1 MAIRKFK
8 KHLPLVVA
16 LTLGTS
22 SVMVYGED
30 TGIGVND
37 LTAVV
42 EYLYYTTDA
51 TDDGAY
57 SYSNDNVTATYISD
71 TFGEHSYIEV
81 SEFEGADVASD
92 TNWTTLDAQT
102 QYKNSVDSLIHQ
114 INSLIDQI
122 ENLNK
127 YYYEATSTGT
137 YDEDADVTDEGE
149 VVVSYETAM
158 KALDTAIVTA
168 INKMYG
174 DGKATDAYTAADES
188 DGTSAK
194 FDISNF
200 EAAMSISELEGNE
213 CAPNT
218 NWVSLEV
225 WDNLKAALD
234 KGITTYNQAQS
245 SIAIASRSANTSYYT
260 DLILEEEANVKL
272 YEQAFETAAGTNK
285 IYEARNDLDLALD
298 VAALY
303 LNLDGDATK
312 DGSKD
317 ENTTDDVVISYVYN
331 NESGGNG
338 EIKDAT
344 ADEKDN
350 LEIPVMSENN
360 GIDVM
365 AWYVSDTNWAK
376 FKAVYDEALTTY
388 ESYDG
393 LDAYGVALTAPDG
406 QRYDSETNSSTLTQ
420 LEKHLGLLQTAQ
432 TTFLNTVKDGTLAA
446 VQEKQATLHE
456 TIRAAYEEIYYK
468 GLSLDAEDEIAA
480 TKDDDATWFETC
492 FADEIADATGL
503 LQVQVSPQGHGNDIN
518 TDKGTK
524 WVTQEDWNTFVAT
537 INAAIEEYNA
547 DVPTE
552 SGATTQTNALKIATL
567 TFRINIS
574 EYNESAF
581 ENACNSLD
589 TIIKAVN
596 DELHVLSDITADGT
610 KVVTSD
616 NNGTDITDGA
626 PWVTQTEYNEF
637 LDVFYEY
644 VDILYDKTDNSD
656 GTYTTTDNNNATT
669 YSSTQ
674 LTTFASELTTA
685 FAEFQSKYQ
694 DGSKETVIA
703 LLAIFDET
711 IDDMLAY
718 AGSILLDDETDGL
731 QHLVEPTDAEYI
743 YINTHDGTEDGTVL
757 KYASTDDKNA
767 FIDVIN
773 TFKSTYR
780 TGDNAIIAGD
790 GTTAS
795 NIADLILQVD
805 SERTLTATSDGSK
818 TADPSYFTPAY
829 TGDGEFQKFNQLDVS
844 NSKHELYNLIAEATA
859 LTTTLKTSD
868 TNGMNVASTDRWIT
882 TDKMT
887 ELKEAIDTAQEE
899 LIKSDVNEAY
909 VVSAKTDLQN
919 VINNLGI
926 VNGTGEGLASLASL
940 QTAINN
946 AKNSIGHTNYL
957 DTDGSLVEY
966 DTDDIPTAL
975 YVADEANGA
984 ATSSSLKWVTPE
996 QMTAYEAKI
1005 SDAIDS
1011 YNSASSNSELVSA
1024 MMTMNS
1030 AATEF
1035 QYSIATTPGTKESFI
1050 ELQPTFKTLVEKA
1063 TGDLYD
1069 EDDNLAIAVDSRNGK
1084 TTANDKA
1091 WATQED
1097 LDEAIAALN
1106 NAKADYDKYT
1116 YETDGSTE
1124 KITSSVT
1131 YAEYNA
1137 AYTTFN
1143 NYWALFCSYTVEGD
1157 NKVYSSSSKV
1167 QWGCGDTLVP
1177 LQTAI
1182 TDAKSYIYEN
1192 TVDSNNATNYVPI
1205 STVNGDEY
1213 ATDEYW
1219 VSKATFDTLEAAIQ
1233 TAQDVL
1239 DDDDSTATEVAN
1251 ATATL
1256 NNAVTAFINAKQL
1269 GTGEYANILPTLE
1282 TTITNAYS
1290 LILLDA
1296 TYSNGEWSTTDGTSG
1311 YTYTDGKLYKISV
1324 SANGTNTNDYWVTS
1338 SVYSTY
1344 TTAISTAANGYSSY
1358 KTGAKEFDAEALQ
1371 TLTTNL
1377 NGAIDT
1383 IITQVNDGVKDD
1395 ADAERAALSSAISTA
1410 EALLEA
1416 NPTSTTGGS
1425 EFGDEDNWVSQS
1437 TYNAYESAIA
1447 TANTVAS
1454 DTTYA
1459 YSVAQITQAIA
1470 DLATATDKYNAGI
1483 ETGPAQTPTTENLAA
1498 LKSLITSSQTLRNSL
1513 KTSSNKGIDVS
1524 HNYKWITSEDL
1535 ATFNA
1540 NITAANTAY
1549 NNQNSSNSDI
1559 VNAYDDLLKD
1569 YNKYN
1574 AQYGVQEDTA
1584 YAKTSFRILALQ
1596 TISLRNG
1603 YDANSD
1609 QYKNLDDAI
1618 AEALIVYN
1626 STTITAV
1633 EYGYKVTKSEDN
1645 PDSNTDTIVAS
1656 DDSTTFR
1663 AILQNVYDNKGA
1675 MTWEQ
1680 ATAIAN
1686 GTATASVMSLAHEEE
1701 PAAPATFGLMT
1712 EDVFDDMEDVV
1723 ERVIDEVIEDDVVVN
1738 DVVADDVIV
1747 DEVVADEVEDDVEDE
1762 IVVDEVI
1769 VDDVEDEIVVDEVV
1783 EGDVIGEIIVDEV
1796 IEDEVADEIVVDEV
1810 VVDEVVE
1817 DEVIDEVVVDEVIE
1831 DDAIDEIAVDEVV
1844 EDDAID
1850 EIVVDEF
1857 IAGEVVSDEFI
1868 HYELYIE
1875 EVIEETIEEE
1885 EAIEEVEE
1893 ALEEAIEEEA
1903 IEEAIEADVIISRV
1917 GDGAEYIVE

>member
-30 TGIGVND
+30 TGIGVKD

-57 SYSNDNVTATYISD
+57 SYTNANVTADYISD

-81 SEFEGADVASD
+81 SEFEGADVASG

-102 QYKNSVDSLIHQ
+102 QYKNSVEGLIFQ
-114 INSLIDQI
+114 IESLIDQI

-127 YYYEATSTGT
+127 YYYDATSTGT
-137 YDEDADVTDEGE
+137 YDEGADVTDEGE

-168 INKMYG
+168 IDKMYG
-174 DGKATDAYTAADES
+174 TGKADDAYIAADES
-188 DGTSAK
+188 TPAK
-194 FDISNF
+194 FDITDF
-200 EAAMSISELEGNE
+200 EAAMSISELDGNE

-260 DLILEEEANVKL
+260 DLILDEEANVTM
-272 YEQAFETAAGTNK
+272 YEDAFNIAAGTNK

-312 DGSKD
+312 TGSKD
-317 ENTTDDVVISYVYN
+317 DNTIDDVVISYVYN
-331 NESGGNG
+331 NGDNEDGL
-338 EIKDAT
+338 IKDAT
-344 ADEKDN
+344 DDEKDN
-350 LEIPVMSENN
+350 LDIPVMSVNG

-393 LDAYGVALTAPDG
+393 LDDKGDALTVPDG

-420 LEKHLGLLQTAQ
+420 LEKHLELLQNAQ

-456 TIRAAYEEIYYK
+456 TIRAAYAEIYYK
-468 GLSLDAEDEIAA
+468 DLNLDENSTIAA

-492 FADEIADATGL
+492 FATEIAAATE
-503 LQVQVSPQGHGNDIN
+503 QVQVSPQGHGNDID
-518 TDKGTK
+518 TTKGTQ

-552 SGATTQTNALKIATL
+552 SGATTQINALKIATL
-567 TFRINIS
+567 TFTTQIS
-574 EYNESAF
+574 EYNLSAF

-589 TIIKAVN
+589 TIIGAVN
-596 DELHVLSDITADGT
+596 DELHVLSDIAADGT

-616 NNGTDITDGA
+616 NNGTDIADGA

-637 LDVFYEY
+637 LEEFYKY
-644 VDILYDKTDNSD
+644 VDILYTRTEASD
-656 GTYTTTDNNNATT
+656 GTYTTTDNNNATK

-685 FAEFQSKYQ
+685 FADFQSKYQ
-694 DGSKETVIA
+694 DGSEDTVIA

-711 IDDMLAY
+711 IGDMLAY
-718 AGSILLDDETDGL
+718 PSTIITDDSYNGL
-731 QHLVEPTDAEYI
+731 NNLVEPDDAEYI

-757 KYASTDDKNA
+757 KYASSEDITAFTDA
-767 FIDVIN
+767 IN
-773 TFKSTYR
+773 TFKSNYR
-780 TGDNAIIAGD
+780 TGDNAITAGD

-795 NIADLILQVD
+795 DIADLILQVD
-805 SERTLTATSDGSK
+805 SERTLTATADGIT
-818 TADPSYFTPAY
+818 TADSNYFTPAY

-882 TDKMT
+882 TAKMT
-887 ELKEAIDTAQEE
+887 ELNDAIATAQTE
-899 LIKSDVNEAY
+899 LETDNVNEAY
-909 VVSAKTDLQN
+909 VVSAKTNLQN

-957 DTDGSLVEY
+957 DTDGTLADY
-966 DTDDIPTAL
+966 ATDDIPTAL
-975 YVADEANGA
+975 YVADSANGA

-996 QMTAYEAKI
+996 EMAAYEEKI
-1005 SDAIDS
+1005 SDAIAS

-1024 MMTMNS
+1024 MVTMNS
-1030 AATEF
+1030 AAMEF
-1035 QYSIATTPGTKESFI
+1035 QYSTATTPGTKESFI
-1050 ELQPTFKTLVEKA
+1050 ALEPTFKALVAKA
-1063 TGDLYD
+1063 EGDLYN
-1069 EDDNLAIAVDSRNGK
+1069 EDGSLAILADSRNGK
-1084 TTANDKA
+1084 TTANDDV

-1097 LDEAIAALN
+1097 LDEAIAALS
-1106 NAKADYDKYT
+1106 NAKDNYAKYT
-1116 YETDGSTE
+1116 YEENSGTE
-1124 KITSSVT
+1124 TITSSVT

-1143 NYWALFCSYTVEGD
+1143 NYWAIFCSYTGEGD
-1157 NKVYSSSSKV
+1157 DKVYSSSSKV

-1192 TVDSNNATNYVPI
+1192 TVDSSGNTNYVPI

-1233 TAQDVL
+1233 TAQGVL
-1239 DDDDSTATEVAN
+1239 DDDDSTATEVEN

-1256 NNAVTAFINAKQL
+1256 RTAIATFEAAKQP
-1269 GTGEYANILPTLE
+1269 GTGVYADILPTLE

-1296 TYSNGEWSTTDGTSG
+1296 TYSNGEWATTDGTSG
-1311 YTYTDGKLYKISV
+1311 YTHTNGNLYKISV
-1324 SANGTNTNDYWVTS
+1324 SSNGTNTNDYWVTS
-1338 SVYSTY
+1338 SAYSTY

-1358 KTGAKEFDAEALQ
+1358 KTGAKEFDADALIA
-1371 TLTTNL
+1371 LNTNL

-1383 IITQVNDGVKDD
+1383 IITQVNDGVKDA
-1395 ADAERAALSSAISTA
+1395 ADTERESLSSAISTA
-1410 EALLEA
+1410 EALLGT
-1416 NPTSTTGGS
+1416 NPASTTGGS

-1447 TANTVAS
+1447 TATTVAS

-1470 DLATATDKYNAGI
+1470 DLATATEKYNAGI

-1513 KTSSNKGIDVS
+1513 KISSNKGIDVS
-1524 HNYKWITSEDL
+1524 HNYKWITSADL

-1549 NNQNSSNSDI
+1549 NNQNSSNNDI
-1559 VNAYDDLLKD
+1559 VNAYDTLLAD
-1569 YNKYN
+1569 YDTYN
-1574 AQYGVQEDTA
+1574 AQYGVQEDTS
-1584 YAKTSFRILALQ
+1584 YARSNFRSLIVQ
-1596 TISLRNG
+1596 TMILRNTLI
-1603 YDANSD
+1603 DTNSNE
-1609 QYKNLDDAI
+1609 YKNLDDAI
-1618 AEALIVYN
+1618 TKALVHYN
-1626 STTITAV
+1626 SATTTAV
-1633 EYGYKVTKSEDN
+1633 EYGYIVTKAEDIPN
-1645 PDSNTDTIVAS
+1645 SNLDTVEIS
-1656 DDSTTFR
+1656 NDPTTPR
-1663 AILQNVYDNKGA
+1663 AILQAVYDGNGKV
-1675 MTWEQ
+1675 TWEDAMAQ
-1680 ATAIAN
+1680 AT
-1686 GTATASVMSLAHEEE
+1686 GTATATVMSLAHEEE

-1723 ERVIDEVIEDDVVVN
+1723 EPVIDEVIEDDVVVN
-1738 DVVADDVIV
+1738 DVVADDVVV
-1747 DEVVADEVEDDVEDE
+1747 DEVVEDEVEDE

-1769 VDDVEDEIVVDEVV
+1769 ADDVEDEIVVDEVV

-1796 IEDEVADEIVVDEV
+1796 IEDEVADEIIDEVVVDEV
-1810 VVDEVVE
+1810 IEDEVEDAIVVDEVVE
-1817 DEVIDEVVVDEVIE
+1817 DEVIDEVVADEVIE

-1844 EDDAID
+1844 EDDVID
-1850 EIVVDEF
+1850 EIAVDEV
-1857 IAGEVVSDEFI
+1857 IADEVIADEAGEVVSDEFI

-1885 EAIEEVEE
+1885 EA
-1893 ALEEAIEEEA
+1893 
-1903 IEEAIEADVIISRV
+1903 
-1917 GDGAEYIVE
+1917 